1 VRTIFV
7 LNRQDLAALKSG
19 EPFEIQVGNNVTVTL
34 QAERRGKRQPVRVP
48 NARPIPTRRRTF
60 SPKQKARIL
69 EDAKSGVSRAARVI
83 DRWRRELAA

>member
-1 VRTIFV
+1 
-7 LNRQDLAALKSG
+7 
-19 EPFEIQVGNNVTVTL
+19 
-34 QAERRGKRQPVRVP
+34 VP

-69 EDAKSGVSRAARVI
+69 EDAKSGVSHAARKHQVARSVI